1 MSSPL
6 NAAALPRQ
14 AAAVPP
20 RRKRASGASHKRW
33 LPALF
38 LGPAVLIMAVACL
51 YPVLSAFQL
60 ALFDWNMGT
69 PWSEARWVGLD
80 NFRAAFSNPQVWSSL
95 WTTLLFAAVCVSAE
109 MVLGIALALAL
120 EHPVRGTAFFRTL
133 FILPMMIA
141 PIAVGLAWRYL
152 FDAQFGLI
160 NAVLALFGIA
170 AKGWLSDPS
179 LAFMAIVVADVWQWT
194 PFVFIMMVAALANVD
209 GAVIEASRIDGARWW
224 QMTFLVKLPM
234 VMNVIAIT
242 LMMRLID
249 AFRVLEVIY
258 VLTFGGPG
266 DSTEILALHIYKT
279 AFVGQQLGVAAA
291 ISVLLLVVVAALSW
305 GALRL
310 SNPMK
315 NER

>member
-1 MSSPL
+1 MRTPHW
-6 NAAALPRQ
+6 
-14 AAAVPP
+14 V
-20 RRKRASGASHKRW
+20 
-33 LPALF
+33 PALF
-38 LGPAVLIMAVACL
+38 VGPAVLVMAAACL

-60 ALFDWNMGT
+60 SLFDWSMGT
-69 PWSEARWVGLD
+69 PWSSAKFVGLD
-80 NFRAAFSNPQVWSSL
+80 GFVSAFSNPRVWSSL

-120 EHPVRGTAFFRTL
+120 EHPVRGMAVFRTL

-141 PIAVGLAWRYL
+141 PIAVGLAWRYM

-160 NAVLALFGIA
+160 NALLGLVGISAQTWLA
-170 AKGWLSDPS
+170 DPT
-179 LAFMAIVVADVWQWT
+179 LAFLAIVIADVWQWT
-194 PFVFIMMVAALANVD
+194 PFVFIMMIAALAGVD
-209 GAVIEASRIDGARWW
+209 GSVIEASRIDGANWW
-224 QMTFLVKLPM
+224 QMTFRVKLPM
-234 VMNVIAIT
+234 VMHVIAIT

-249 AFRVLEVIY
+249 AFRVLEVVY

-291 ISVLLLVVVAALSW
+291 ISVLLLVVVALLSW

-315 NER
+315 GEAR

>member
-1 MSSPL
+1 MRTPSW
-6 NAAALPRQ
+6 
-14 AAAVPP
+14 V
-20 RRKRASGASHKRW
+20 
-33 LPALF
+33 PALY
-38 LGPAVLIMAVACL
+38 LGPAVAIMAAACL
-51 YPVLSAFQL
+51 YPVISAFQL
-60 ALFDWNMGT
+60 GLFDWSMGT
-69 PWSEARWVGLD
+69 PWKDARWVGWD
-80 NFRAAFSNPQVWSSL
+80 NFVSAFSNPRVWSSL
-95 WTTLLFAAVCVSAE
+95 WTTLLFAAICVTAE

-120 EHPVRGTAFFRTL
+120 ERPVRGTAFFRTL

-141 PIAVGLAWRYL
+141 PIAVGLVWRYI

-160 NAVLALFGIA
+160 NAILGLFKISPL
-170 AKGWLSDPS
+170 GWLADPT
-179 LAFMAIVVADVWQWT
+179 LAFISIVIADIWQWT

-209 GAVIEASRIDGARWW
+209 SAVIEASRIDGAKWW

-234 VMNVIAIT
+234 IAHVIAIT

-291 ISVLLLVVVAALSW
+291 ISVLLLVVVAILSW
-305 GALRL
+305 AALRL
-310 SNPMK
+310 SNPLK
-315 NER
+315 NDR

>member
-1 MSSPL
+1 MRT
-6 NAAALPRQ
+6 PRW
-14 AAAVPP
+14 V
-20 RRKRASGASHKRW
+20 
-33 LPALF
+33 PALYV
-38 LGPAVLIMAVACL
+38 GPAVLVMAAACL

-60 ALFDWNMGT
+60 AGYEWSMGT
-69 PWSEARWVGLD
+69 PWGSARWVGWD
-80 NFRAAFSNPQVWSSL
+80 NVVSAFANARVWSSL

-109 MVLGIALALAL
+109 MALGIALALAL
-120 EHPVRGTAFFRTL
+120 EHPVRGMAMFRTL

-160 NAVLALFGIA
+160 NAVLGVFGIG
-170 AKGWLSDPS
+170 AKTWLADPT
-179 LAFMAIVVADVWQWT
+179 LAFVAIVVADIWQWT
-194 PFVFIMMVAALANVD
+194 PFVFIMMIAALAGID
-209 GAVIEASRIDGARWW
+209 SSVIEASRIDGARWW
-224 QMTFLVKLPM
+224 QMTFRVKLPM
-234 VMNVIAIT
+234 VMHVIAIT

-291 ISVLLLVVVAALSW
+291 ISILLLVVVALLSW

-315 NER
+315 SDGR

>member
-1 MSSPL
+1 M
-6 NAAALPRQ
+6 
-14 AAAVPP
+14 
-20 RRKRASGASHKRW
+20 RRSAW
-33 LPALF
+33 LPAF
-38 LGPAVLIMAVACL
+38 YVGPAVLVMAAACL
-51 YPVLSAFQL
+51 YPVVTAIQL
-60 ALFDWNMGT
+60 GFFDWSMGT
-69 PWSEARWVGLD
+69 PWSEARWVGWG
-80 NFRAAFSNPQVWSSL
+80 NFVSAFSNPRVWSSL
-95 WTTLLFAAVCVSAE
+95 WTTLMFAVVCVGAE

-141 PIAVGLAWRYL
+141 PIAVGLAWRYI
-152 FDAQFGLI
+152 FDAQFGLL
-160 NAVLALFGIA
+160 NALLGLIGVAP
-170 AKGWLSDPS
+170 KGWLADPT
-179 LAFMAIVVADVWQWT
+179 LAFMAIVVADIWQWT

-224 QMTFLVKLPM
+224 QMTFRVKLPM

-266 DSTEILALHIYKT
+266 DSTEILSLHIYKT

-291 ISVLLLVVVAALSW
+291 VSVLLLAVVAVLSW

-315 NER
+315 DER

>member
-1 MSSPL
+1 L
-6 NAAALPRQ
+6 KTPRW
-14 AAAVPP
+14 V
-20 RRKRASGASHKRW
+20 
-33 LPALF
+33 PALY
-38 LGPAVLIMAVACL
+38 LGPAVLVMAAACL

-60 ALFDWNMGT
+60 AGYDWSMGT
-69 PWSEARWVGLD
+69 PWSSARWVGWD
-80 NFRAAFSNPQVWSSL
+80 NFVSAFSNPRVWSSL

-120 EHPVRGTAFFRTL
+120 EHPVRGMAIFRML

-141 PIAVGLAWRYL
+141 PIAVGLVWRYM

-160 NAVLALFGIA
+160 NALLKALGLNAQIWLA
-170 AKGWLSDPS
+170 DPQ
-179 LAFMAIVVADVWQWT
+179 LAFIAIVVADIWQWT
-194 PFVFIMMVAALANVD
+194 PFVFIMMIAALAGID
-209 GAVIEASRIDGARWW
+209 SSVIEASRIDGARWW
-224 QMTFLVKLPM
+224 QQTFLVKLPM
-234 VMNVIAIT
+234 VMHVIAIT

-266 DSTEILALHIYKT
+266 DSTEILALNIYKT

-305 GALRL
+305 GALKL

-315 NER
+315 GEPP

>member
-1 MSSPL
+1 MRTPRWVPL
-6 NAAALPRQ
+6 
-14 AAAVPP
+14 
-20 RRKRASGASHKRW
+20 
-33 LPALF
+33 F
-38 LGPAVLIMAVACL
+38 YIGPAVLVMAVACL
-51 YPVLSAFQL
+51 YPVLAAFQL
-60 ALFDWNMGT
+60 SAYDWSMGT
-69 PWSEARWVGLD
+69 PWESAQWEGLGNFVEAF
-80 NFRAAFSNPQVWSSL
+80 NNPQVWSSL

-120 EHPVRGTAFFRTL
+120 EHKVRGMAFFRTL

-141 PIAVGLAWRYL
+141 PIAVGLVWRYM

-160 NAVLALFGIA
+160 NAALVAMGFEPQIWLAVPA
-170 AKGWLSDPS
+170 
-179 LAFMAIVVADVWQWT
+179 LAFFAIVIADIWQWT
-194 PFVFIMMVAALANVD
+194 PFVFIMMIAALANLD
-209 GAVIEASRIDGARWW
+209 GSVIEASRIDGANWW
-224 QMTFLVKLPM
+224 KMTMRVKLPM
-234 VMNVIAIT
+234 VMHVIAIT

-266 DSTEILALHIYKT
+266 NSTEILSLHIYKT
-279 AFVGQQLGVAAA
+279 AFIGQQLGVAAA

-315 NER
+315 DDQ

>member
-1 MSSPL
+1 MRTPRWVPL
-6 NAAALPRQ
+6 
-14 AAAVPP
+14 
-20 RRKRASGASHKRW
+20 
-33 LPALF
+33 F
-38 LGPAVLIMAVACL
+38 YLGPAVVVMAGACL
-51 YPVLSAFQL
+51 YPVLAAFQL
-60 ALFDWNMGT
+60 AGYDWSMGT
-69 PWSEARWVGLD
+69 PWDSARWLGWS
-80 NFRAAFSNPQVWSSL
+80 NFSSAFANPRVWSSL

-120 EHPVRGTAFFRTL
+120 EHKVRGMAFFRTL

-141 PIAVGLAWRYL
+141 PIAVGLVWRYM

-160 NAVLALFGIA
+160 NALLVVLGLEP
-170 AKGWLSDPS
+170 KTWLADPT
-179 LAFMAIVVADVWQWT
+179 LAFVAIVIADIWQWT
-194 PFVFIMMVAALANVD
+194 PFVFIMMIAALANVD
-209 GAVIEASRIDGARWW
+209 SAVIEASRIDGARWW
-224 QMTFLVKLPM
+224 QMTFRVKLPM
-234 VMNVIAIT
+234 VMHVIAIT

-266 DSTEILALHIYKT
+266 DSTEILSLHIYKT

-315 NER
+315 DDR

>member
-1 MSSPL
+1 MRTRSWVPL
-6 NAAALPRQ
+6 FF
-14 AAAVPP
+14 V
-20 RRKRASGASHKRW
+20 
-33 LPALF
+33 
-38 LGPAVLIMAVACL
+38 GPAVLVMAAACL

-60 ALFDWNMGT
+60 AGFDWSMGT
-69 PWSEARWVGLD
+69 PWSSARWVGWD
-80 NFRAAFSNPQVWSSL
+80 NFVSAFTNPRVWSSL

-120 EHPVRGTAFFRTL
+120 EHPVRGMAFFRTL

-160 NAVLALFGIA
+160 NAVLGLVGIA
-170 AKGWLSDPS
+170 PMTWLADPT
-179 LAFMAIVVADVWQWT
+179 LAFLAIVIADIWQWT
-194 PFVFIMMVAALANVD
+194 PFVFIMMIAALANVD
-209 GAVIEASRIDGARWW
+209 SAVIEASRIDGARWW
-224 QMTFLVKLPM
+224 QMTFRVKLPM
-234 VMNVIAIT
+234 VMHVIAIT

-249 AFRVLEVIY
+249 AFRVLEVVY

-291 ISVLLLVVVAALSW
+291 ISVLLLAVVALLSW

-315 NER
+315 GDER

>member
-1 MSSPL
+1 MRTPRWVPL
-6 NAAALPRQ
+6 FY
-14 AAAVPP
+14 V
-20 RRKRASGASHKRW
+20 
-33 LPALF
+33 
-38 LGPAVLIMAVACL
+38 GPAVLVMAVACL

-60 ALFDWNMGT
+60 SLFDWSMGT
-69 PWSEARWVGLD
+69 PWSSARFVGLD
-80 NFRAAFSNPQVWSSL
+80 SFVSAFSNPRVWSSL
-95 WTTLLFAAVCVSAE
+95 WTTLMFAAVCVSAE
-109 MVLGIALALAL
+109 MALGIALALAL
-120 EHPVRGTAFFRTL
+120 EHPVRGMAFFRTL

-141 PIAVGLAWRYL
+141 PIAVGLAWRYM

-160 NAVLALFGIA
+160 NAVLGLFGIG
-170 AKGWLSDPS
+170 AKAWLADPT
-179 LAFMAIVVADVWQWT
+179 LAFAAIVIADVWQWT
-194 PFVFIMMVAALANVD
+194 PFVFIMMIAALANVD
-209 GAVIEASRIDGARWW
+209 SSVIEASRIDGANWW
-224 QMTFLVKLPM
+224 QMTFRVKLPM
-234 VMNVIAIT
+234 IMHVIAIT

-315 NER
+315 SDQR

>member
-1 MSSPL
+1 MRTPSW
-6 NAAALPRQ
+6 
-14 AAAVPP
+14 VPV
-20 RRKRASGASHKRW
+20 
-33 LPALF
+33 LY
-38 LGPAVLIMAVACL
+38 LGPAVLIMAAACL
-51 YPVLSAFQL
+51 YPVVSAFQL
-60 ALFDWNMGT
+60 GLFNWSMGT

-80 NFRAAFSNPQVWSSL
+80 NFVSAFSNARVWASL

-109 MVLGIALALAL
+109 MVLGTALALAL
-120 EHPVRGTAFFRTL
+120 ERPVRGTAFFRTL

-141 PIAVGLAWRYL
+141 PIAVGLVWRYI

-160 NAVLALFGIA
+160 NAVLALFKIA
-170 AKGWLSDPS
+170 PMSWLGDPT
-179 LAFMAIVVADVWQWT
+179 LAFIAIVIADIWQWT

-234 VMNVIAIT
+234 IAHVIAIT

-249 AFRVLEVIY
+249 AFRVLEVVY

-291 ISVLLLVVVAALSW
+291 ISVLLLVVVALLSW
-305 GALRL
+305 GALRM
-310 SNPMK
+310 SNPLK
-315 NER
+315 NDR

>member
-1 MSSPL
+1 MRTPHW
-6 NAAALPRQ
+6 
-14 AAAVPP
+14 V
-20 RRKRASGASHKRW
+20 
-33 LPALF
+33 PALF
-38 LGPAVLIMAVACL
+38 VGPAVLVMAAACL

-60 ALFDWNMGT
+60 SLFDWSMGT
-69 PWSEARWVGLD
+69 PWSSAKFVGLD
-80 NFRAAFSNPQVWSSL
+80 GFVSAFSNPRVWSSL

-120 EHPVRGTAFFRTL
+120 EHPVRGMAIFRTL

-141 PIAVGLAWRYL
+141 PIAVGLAWRYM

-160 NAVLALFGIA
+160 NALLVLVGIPA
-170 AKGWLSDPS
+170 QTWLADPT
-179 LAFMAIVVADVWQWT
+179 LAFIAIVIADVWQWT
-194 PFVFIMMVAALANVD
+194 PFVFIMMIAALAGVD
-209 GAVIEASRIDGARWW
+209 GSVIEASRIDGANWW
-224 QMTFLVKLPM
+224 QMTFRVKLPM
-234 VMNVIAIT
+234 VMHVIAIT

-291 ISVLLLVVVAALSW
+291 ISVLLLVVVALLSW

-315 NER
+315 GEAR

>member
-1 MSSPL
+1 MRTARWVP
-6 NAAALPRQ
+6 
-14 AAAVPP
+14 AVYV
-20 RRKRASGASHKRW
+20 
-33 LPALF
+33 
-38 LGPAVLIMAVACL
+38 GPAVLVMVAACL

-60 ALFDWNMGT
+60 AGYDWSMGT
-69 PWSEARWVGLD
+69 PWSSARWVGWD
-80 NFRAAFSNPQVWSSL
+80 NFVSAFSNARVWSSL
-95 WTTLLFAAVCVSAE
+95 LTTLLFAAVCVSAE
-109 MVLGIALALAL
+109 MALGIALALAL
-120 EHPVRGTAFFRTL
+120 EHPVRGMAFFRTL

-160 NAVLALFGIA
+160 NAVLGLFGIA
-170 AKGWLSDPS
+170 AQTWLADPT
-179 LAFMAIVVADVWQWT
+179 LAFIAIVISDVWQWT
-194 PFVFIMMVAALANVD
+194 PFVFIMMIAALANVD
-209 GAVIEASRIDGARWW
+209 SSVIEASRIDGANWW
-224 QMTFLVKLPM
+224 QVTFRVKLPM
-234 VMNVIAIT
+234 VMHVIAIT

-291 ISVLLLVVVAALSW
+291 ISVLLLVVVALLSW

-310 SNPMK
+310 SNPLK
-315 NER
+315 TDVR

>member
-1 MSSPL
+1 MRT
-6 NAAALPRQ
+6 PRW
-14 AAAVPP
+14 V
-20 RRKRASGASHKRW
+20 
-33 LPALF
+33 PALYV
-38 LGPAVLIMAVACL
+38 GPAVLVMAAACL

-60 ALFDWNMGT
+60 AGYEWSMGT
-69 PWSEARWVGLD
+69 PWGSARWVGWD
-80 NFRAAFSNPQVWSSL
+80 NVVSAFANARVWSSL

-120 EHPVRGTAFFRTL
+120 EHPVRGMAMFRTL

-160 NAVLALFGIA
+160 NAVLGFFGIG
-170 AKGWLSDPS
+170 AKTWLADPT
-179 LAFMAIVVADVWQWT
+179 LAFVAIVVADIWQWT
-194 PFVFIMMVAALANVD
+194 PFVFIMMIAALAGID
-209 GAVIEASRIDGARWW
+209 SSVIEASRIDGARWW
-224 QMTFLVKLPM
+224 QMTFRVKLPM
-234 VMNVIAIT
+234 VMHVIAIT

-291 ISVLLLVVVAALSW
+291 ISILLLVVVALLSW

-315 NER
+315 SDGR